1 MRYFLF
7 LSLLILTQTTI
18 GQTDSLL
25 DFQLKVPV
33 DYSNP
38 KLGLTTIYY
47 ELGDIFLVKKP
58 TVFIISDAQQFYVK
72 KGSVKQLQNSLF
84 DSTFNVVG
92 IIGRNNNDVLKNSVI
107 DYKGNINWTYAY
119 NIFTWQQYVNDI
131 DAVRKKLLG
140 RNGRINLYG
149 QSGGGLLA
157 HQYLSVYGKFVDKA
171 FTGAAVNYSLD
182 NESGINHDKFWE
194 ETCDQ
199 DSTFPIRF
207 SQLIN
212 KNYFPRDLIAMLFQ
226 RQNFFV
232 KPDSL
237 VYERNKLLNLLLMN
251 DTASLN
257 DYKIK
262 YQIKDILSFYD
273 SPDGIPIKVRLFEFI
288 LPLLKN
294 FKIET
299 YKLRPNIENLYF
311 SSLPLIEVFNKNQ
324 IKPIQI
330 NLKHLHLLETDV
342 FILSGRWDHTADYR
356 SQIALAS
363 IYRNHYLFIANDN
376 HTFISLKNDGL
387 YNKLLIAFLKYG
399 KQDILFANVIRNC
412 ESYRW
417 TE

>member
-1 MRYFLF
+1 
-7 LSLLILTQTTI
+7 
-18 GQTDSLL
+18 
-25 DFQLKVPV
+25 
-33 DYSNP
+33 
-38 KLGLTTIYY
+38 
-47 ELGDIFLVKKP
+47 
-58 TVFIISDAQQFYVK
+58 
-72 KGSVKQLQNSLF
+72 
-84 DSTFNVVG
+84 
-92 IIGRNNNDVLKNSVI
+92 
-107 DYKGNINWTYAY
+107 
-119 NIFTWQQYVNDI
+119 
-131 DAVRKKLLG
+131 
-140 RNGRINLYG
+140 
-149 QSGGGLLA
+149 
-157 HQYLSVYGKFVDKA
+157 
-171 FTGAAVNYSLD
+171 
-182 NESGINHDKFWE
+182 
-194 ETCDQ
+194 
-199 DSTFPIRF
+199 
-207 SQLIN
+207 
-212 KNYFPRDLIAMLFQ
+212 
-226 RQNFFV
+226 
-232 KPDSL
+232 
-237 VYERNKLLNLLLMN
+237 MN

-342 FILSGRWDHTADYR
+342 FILSGRWDHTADFR

>member
-7 LSLLILTQTTI
+7 LSLLLLTQTTF

-33 DYSNP
+33 DYLNP

-47 ELGDIFLVKKP
+47 ELGAIFSAKKP
-58 TVFIISDAQQFYVK
+58 TVFIIADAQQFYLR

-92 IIGRNNNDVLKNSVI
+92 IIGRNNNSDLKNSVI
-107 DYKGNINWTYAY
+107 DDKGNINWPMAY
-119 NIFTWQQYVNDI
+119 NIFSWQQYINDI

-140 RNGRINLYG
+140 RNGRINMYG
-149 QSGGGLLA
+149 QSGGGLLV

-199 DSTFPIRF
+199 DSTFPTRF

-212 KNYFPRDLIAMLFQ
+212 KNSFPRDLIAMLFQ

-251 DTASLN
+251 DTASIN

-294 FKIET
+294 FEIET

-311 SSLPLIEVFNKNQ
+311 SALPLIEVFDKNQ

-330 NLKHLHLLETDV
+330 NLDHLHLLETDV

-376 HTFISLKNDGL
+376 HTFISLKNGGL
-387 YNKLLIAFLKYG
+387 YNKLLTAFLKYG

>member
-1 MRYFLF
+1 
-7 LSLLILTQTTI
+7 LLILTQTTI

-25 DFQLKVPV
+25 DYVLKVPI

-47 ELGDIFLVKKP
+47 ELGAIFSAKKP
-58 TVFIISDAQQFYVK
+58 TVFIIADAQQFYVR

-92 IIGRNNNDVLKNSVI
+92 IIGRNNNDDLKNSVI
-107 DYKGNINWTYAY
+107 DDKGHINWTNAY

-131 DAVRKKLLG
+131 DAIRKKLLG

-149 QSGGGLLA
+149 QSGGGLLV

-171 FTGAAVNYSLD
+171 FTGAAVNYYLD
-182 NESGINHDKFWE
+182 SESGINHDKFWE

-199 DSTFPIRF
+199 DSTFSIRF

-212 KNYFPRDLIAMLFQ
+212 KNYFSRDLIAMLFQ

-251 DTASLN
+251 DTASIN
-257 DYKIK
+257 DYKAK

-273 SPDGIPIKVRLFEFI
+273 SPDGIPIKVRLFEFL
-288 LPLLKN
+288 LPLLKS

-299 YKLRPNIENLYF
+299 YKLRPDIENLYF
-311 SSLPLIEVFNKNQ
+311 SSLQLIEVFNKNQ

-330 NLKHLHLLETDV
+330 NLDHLHLLETDV

-376 HTFISLKNDGL
+376 HTFISLKNGGF

-399 KQDILFANVIRNC
+399 KQDILFANIIRNC

-417 TE
+417 IE

>member
-1 MRYFLF
+1 MKYFLL
-7 LSLLILTQTTI
+7 LSLLLFTQTTY
-18 GQTDSLL
+18 GQADSSLN
-25 DFQLKVPV
+25 FQLKVPV
-33 DYSNP
+33 DYLNP
-38 KLGLTTIYY
+38 KLGLTSFYY
-47 ELGDIFLVKKP
+47 ELGAIFSPKKP
-58 TVFIISDAQQFYVK
+58 TVFIIVDAQQFYMR
-72 KGSVKQLQNSLF
+72 KGSVKQLQYSLF

-92 IIGRNNNDVLKNSVI
+92 VIGRNNNSDLKNSII
-107 DYKGNINWTYAY
+107 DDKGNIKWATAY
-119 NIFTWQQYVNDI
+119 NIFSWQQYVNDI

-140 RNGRINLYG
+140 RKGRINMYG
-149 QSGGGLLA
+149 QSGGGLLV

-182 NESGINHDKFWE
+182 NESRINHDKFWE

-199 DSTFPIRF
+199 DSTFPTRF

-212 KNYFPRDLIAMLFQ
+212 KNFFRRDLIAMLFQ

-237 VYERNKLLNLLLMN
+237 VYERNKLLNLLLIN
-251 DTASLN
+251 DTVAIN

-273 SPDGIPIKVRLFEFI
+273 SLDGIPIKVRLFEFI
-288 LPLLKN
+288 FPLLKN
-294 FKIET
+294 FEIET
-299 YKLRPNIENLYF
+299 YKLRPDIENLYF

-324 IKPIQI
+324 INPIQI
-330 NLKHLHLLETDV
+330 NFDLLHLLDTDV

-376 HTFISLKNDGL
+376 HTFVSLKNGGF

-399 KQDILFANVIRNC
+399 RQDIIFANIIRNC

-417 TE
+417 AE